1 MPPNVSKPHTEGS
14 TRFDPDTF
22 FSDWVTNS
30 FRLQDNDFRSTII
43 EAFGLKPD
51 DNYIYRAVAEV
62 TLAQVQRVIEYGGQ
76 GILHKW
82 YVDGEGKQIS
92 PPPLTDITA
101 YTTVFSSTTSTHK
114 ALIALAS
121 NAKKASL
128 RVVVA
133 SHLQS
138 NYHPPLSSITIPK
151 LKSPHTNPYYDVWTW
166 TCQNLEWA
174 GPVPLEGEVRLNN
187 QAHHILPV
195 LYHHFGCVC
204 PSYEALEIIRQLAL
218 KDKGNRPI
226 LDIGSGNGYWT
237 YCLRQLGKQGKALS
251 VVPIDNALSLWRT
264 MWVGDTV
271 TTDAVS
277 YLQKTTGAKDC
288 ILLLVYPQVGGD
300 FTGKVLESY
309 KGNTVVVAGTQNAN
323 GFTAFKTQMIAEWMA
338 KEMSEFD
345 KTVQIPLPSF
355 AGKDEALFVFERR
368 T

>member
-1 MPPNVSKPHTEGS
+1 
-14 TRFDPDTF
+14 
-22 FSDWVTNS
+22 
-30 FRLQDNDFRSTII
+30 
-43 EAFGLKPD
+43 
-51 DNYIYRAVAEV
+51 
-62 TLAQVQRVIEYGGQ
+62 
-76 GILHKW
+76 
-82 YVDGEGKQIS
+82 
-92 PPPLTDITA
+92 
-101 YTTVFSSTTSTHK
+101 
-114 ALIALAS
+114 
-121 NAKKASL
+121 
-128 RVVVA
+128 
-133 SHLQS
+133 
-138 NYHPPLSSITIPK
+138 
-151 LKSPHTNPYYDVWTW
+151 
-166 TCQNLEWA
+166 
-174 GPVPLEGEVRLNN
+174 
-187 QAHHILPV
+187 
-195 LYHHFGCVC
+195 
-204 PSYEALEIIRQLAL
+204 LAL